1 MEIIAFVSLESH
13 HDKDLASRVDSAL
26 IELKGC
32 GDSNFDLAIDFIE
45 QGPVIYARPEG
56 QTVSMILGI
65 ILFVDVF
72 LYFLLYFIAM
82 YKILYVEDDEIDSI
96 KEL

>member
-1 MEIIAFVSLESH
+1 MSVILEIVAFTSLEQH
-13 HDKDLASRVDSAL
+13 HDKDLTSKVDSAL

-56 QTVSMILGI
+56 QIVSMILGI
-65 ILFVDVF
+65 ILFVDVL
-72 LYFLLYFIAM
+72 LYYLLYFIAM
-82 YKILYVEDDEIDSI
+82 YKAINGDETYRI
-96 KEL
+96 E